1 MQNTQVV
8 PKDSRTLAC
17 GCEFRSWGP
26 GFRLK
31 YTVTA
36 LAVLPSFHFGLLS
49 LEEPKSYF
57 SSFTMLPRALTY
69 SPIQEIDEDDSTT
82 EKLLGHWL
90 SPRVNHK
97 ISRYRSFWNHYWA
110 YFTHGALLL
119 VLIFFFCLWM
129 RARVQI
135 LKFAVYCKSHFVK
148 VQKQTTWNLSTA
160 PANVAVEY
168 YKELTVFNGTFNH
181 PSVYR
186 GYPTPEIDA
195 AWRRISQD
203 GEDCIT
209 LTLIHATDCQLSS

>member
-1 MQNTQVV
+1 MRLRISLLRPGLPTQIYRDGTGSFTILPFWPIIAGRTQVIFLIV
-8 PKDSRTLAC
+8 
-17 GCEFRSWGP
+17 
-26 GFRLK
+26 
-31 YTVTA
+31 
-36 LAVLPSFHFGLLS
+36 H
-49 LEEPKSYF
+49 
-57 SSFTMLPRALTY
+57 MLPRALTY

-97 ISRYRSFWNHYWA
+97 ISRFRSFWNHYWA

-203 GEDCIT
+203 GEDYIT